1 MKKIG
6 FVILLIIAMML
17 AACKNDQSNS
27 DTKDSEATERI
38 FKDLSKDQVKEIK
51 IHEQPLKKT
60 LMFRKSSF
68 RS

>member
-1 MKKIG
+1 MMKKIG

-51 IHEQPLKKT
+51 IHE
-60 LMFRKSSF
+60 
-68 RS
+68 